1 MMGNATLIFRPLQL
15 TMTNLKRLNETSDA
29 SNRAS
34 KLILDSYSS
43 LFESFSFL
51 LNRSQ
56 ISSLE
61 FLKTSAENYMDFNRD
76 SK

>member
-1 MMGNATLIFRPLQL
+1 MGNATLIFRPLQL

>member
-1 MMGNATLIFRPLQL
+1 MGNATLIFRPLQL
-15 TMTNLKRLNETSDA
+15 TMTNLKRLNEASDA